1 MITGDFMGN
10 IISSLLPPVFFVKL
24 YKGSNKEKKTY
35 IITYL
40 KTLFISNII
49 TMFII
54 YKYFNFKN
62 FEKSIEFTLRYAV
75 ISLIVNIIM
84 IIIYKVITNYIE
96 VKIETKKVSK
106 K

>member
-1 MITGDFMGN
+1 MGN
-10 IISSLLPPVFFVKL
+10 IISSLLPPVFFIKL
-24 YKGSNKEKKTY
+24 YKGSNKEKKAY

-40 KTLFISNII
+40 ETLFISNLT
-49 TMFII
+49 TMFMI

-84 IIIYKVITNYIE
+84 VIVYKVITNYIE
-96 VKIETKKVSK
+96 IKVETKKVTK